1 MARGDR
7 LARKNIQGSLSSL
20 GEGTGEVKHGGG
32 PLPSLPLRGEGR
44 QVLRDTDRQHT
55 IGTISSG
62 GSVKKSLFVMVAV
75 LALTFLLPYAAQAQL
90 GTKKALTLEAAKK
103 IAAVAEAEALRNKW
117 AVVITIVDDGGNLL
131 YLERMDN
138 TQIGSIEVAIQK
150 AKAAIFF
157 KRPTK
162 VYEDLVAQGKTDI
175 LGVPGVIPIEGGLPL
190 VVDGQYIGAIGVSGG
205 TRQQDGIVAKA
216 AVEAFAAH

>member
-1 MARGDR
+1 MKRSFIIVA
-7 LARKNIQGSLSSL
+7 ASLLSL
-20 GEGTGEVKHGGG
+20 
-32 PLPSLPLRGEGR
+32 L
-44 QVLRDTDRQHT
+44 
-55 IGTISSG
+55 
-62 GSVKKSLFVMVAV
+62 
-75 LALTFLLPYAAQAQL
+75 LLPPFSVQAQL
-90 GTKKALTLEAAKK
+90 APKKSLTLEAAKK
-103 IAAVAEAEALRNKW
+103 LASIAEAEALKNKW
-117 AVVITIVDDGGNLL
+117 TMVIAIVDDGGNLV

-150 AKAAIFF
+150 AKTAISF

-162 VYEDLVAQGKTDI
+162 VYEDLVAQGGTDI

-216 AVEAFAAH
+216 AVDAFSSQ

>member
-1 MARGDR
+1 M
-7 LARKNIQGSLSSL
+7 
-20 GEGTGEVKHGGG
+20 
-32 PLPSLPLRGEGR
+32 
-44 QVLRDTDRQHT
+44 
-55 IGTISSG
+55 
-62 GSVKKSLFVMVAV
+62 KKSFFLMVVV
-75 LALTFLLPYAAQAQL
+75 LALMFLLPYAAQAQL
-90 GTKKALTLEAAKK
+90 STKKALTLEAARK

-117 AVVITIVDDGGNLL
+117 TMVITIVDDGGNLL

-138 TQIGSIEVAIQK
+138 AQIGSIEVAIQK
-150 AKAAIFF
+150 AKTAIFF

-162 VYEDLVAQGKTDI
+162 AYEDLVAQGKTDI

-216 AVEAFAAH
+216 AVDAFAAR

>member
-1 MARGDR
+1 M
-7 LARKNIQGSLSSL
+7 
-20 GEGTGEVKHGGG
+20 
-32 PLPSLPLRGEGR
+32 
-44 QVLRDTDRQHT
+44 
-55 IGTISSG
+55 
-62 GSVKKSLFVMVAV
+62 KKSFVLVA
-75 LALTFLLPYAAQAQL
+75 AFLLSLLLLPPFSVQAQL
-90 GTKKALTLEAAKK
+90 ATKKALTLEAAKK
-103 IAAVAEAEALRNKW
+103 LASVAEVEALKNKW
-117 AVVITIVDDGGNLL
+117 TMVIAIVDDGGNLV

-150 AKAAIFF
+150 AKTAISF

-162 VYEDLVAQGKTDI
+162 AYEDLVAQGKTDI

-216 AVEAFAAH
+216 AVDAFSVH